1 MAERIYGYLQFMST
15 RTDDDSGIDLL
26 LFVALQ
32 VSTVWTSSRLKFCI
46 TISLRVTSLR
56 STVIRLVTNLS
67 LRYQD
72 TVGAGLPTEIHQFR
86 FSSLR
91 VSQAEKLSHSVSTKR
106 DASRR
111 SFQSESARIE
121 RCSSFNRIYRYLYAL
136 NKLAT
141 IARYRCRFNGTSIVT
156 RLLLRLLFK
165 KNKI

>member
-1 MAERIYGYLQFMST
+1 MTERIYGYLQFMST

-46 TISLRVTSLR
+46 TISLRVTPLR

-91 VSQAEKLSHSVSTKR
+91 VSQAEKLSHPVSTKR
-106 DASRR
+106 GGLFKANARVQRDARVLTEFIDISMR
-111 SFQSESARIE
+111 SINSQ
-121 RCSSFNRIYRYLYAL
+121 
-136 NKLAT
+136 
-141 IARYRCRFNGTSIVT
+141 
-156 RLLLRLLFK
+156 LLRDTAVDLMV
-165 KNKI
+165 